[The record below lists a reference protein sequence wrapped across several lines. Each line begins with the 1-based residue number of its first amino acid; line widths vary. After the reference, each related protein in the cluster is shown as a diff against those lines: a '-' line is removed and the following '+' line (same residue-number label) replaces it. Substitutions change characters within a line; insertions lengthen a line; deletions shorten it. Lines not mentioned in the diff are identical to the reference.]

1 MDIEKSI
8 QQMLDKSYSLE
19 KIEILHNGHAFTIRN
34 SQQLQY
40 IIKFIESPKE
50 NIYRVRFENLKDFN
64 DFSNAFNINILKN
77 IYEDLKLV
85 KNEFNFL
92 NSYFYGHALNFEN
105 IEEFINNCLL
115 RSDTDKEYFF
125 AFLMKI
131 ELDYSVFK
139 FSMNYSYSYFDLY
152 GSGVFE
158 DNLHDFRLS
167 FLKKY
172 VVPLLDKPLDEL
184 SLCDYKILQM
194 INI

>member
-1 MDIEKSI
+1 MDIENSI

-19 KIEILHNGHAFTIRN
+19 KIEILSNGYACTIRN
-34 SQQLQY
+34 SQQLEY
-40 IIKFIESPKE
+40 VIKFIESPKE
-50 NIYRVRFENLKDFN
+50 NIYHVRFENLKDFN

-77 IYEDLKLV
+77 IYEDINLV

-92 NSYFYGHALNFEN
+92 NSYFYGQALNFEN
-105 IEEFINNCLL
+105 IEEFINNGLL
-115 RSDTDKEYFF
+115 RSETDKEDLF
-125 AFLMKI
+125 AFCMSI
-131 ELDYSVFK
+131 ELDYSVLK

-158 DNLHDFRLS
+158 DELPNFRLS

-184 SLCDYKILQM
+184 ILCDYKILQM